1 MANPVDARAQNA
13 PASVPATSDATAIA
27 TRMPAYCQIL
37 AQNSA
42 FAGSVMVAGIDW
54 ITSTSIEMTKGIRH
68 SSTTSMETKSGD
80 KMDASLYSRML
91 FASVFNKRSPPFRI
105 IRMQMVRKN

>member
-1 MANPVDARAQNA
+1 MANPVDARAQKA
-13 PASVPATSDATAIA
+13 PARVPVTSDATAIA
-27 TRMPAYCQIL
+27 TRMPAYFQISPIVGVL
-37 AQNSA
+37 LS
-42 FAGSVMVAGIDW
+42 M
-54 ITSTSIEMTKGIRH
+54 TSTSIEMTKGIRH